1 MNNKIKNILIVE
13 DEAISAHYLI
23 NILDS
28 LGFASIFEVSNA
40 DEAMRTIENN
50 QIDLVFMDI
59 NINGA
64 IDGIT
69 CAHLINERYFL
80 PIIYTT
86 AYSDSQTIINASD
99 TNIFGFLIK
108 PFDLSTVEATIRVAL
123 KKIDL
128 FKNITTNK
136 PINSINNNLI
146 DLGENQIY
154 NLEAKI
160 LYIENC
166 TIDFTKKEIELLYVL
181 ASNLNQSISFEILTD
196 FVWGNKNISNSTI
209 RDTVRRL
216 RIKAPKLNIQTVVG
230 LGYIL
235 KKA

>member
-69 CAHLINERYFL
+69 CAHLINKRYFL

-123 KKIDL
+123 KRIDL

-160 LYIENC
+160 VRLVTMN
-166 TIDFTKKEIELLYVL
+166 LMV
-181 ASNLNQSISFEILTD
+181 SNLNKSISFEILTD

>member
-13 DEAISAHYLI
+13 DEAISAYYLI

-69 CAHLINERYFL
+69 CAHLINKRYFL

-136 PINSINNNLI
+136 TINSTNNNLI

-160 LYIENC
+160 LCIEDC